1 MSWSLTLHPCP
12 RRAASIPNCASNR
25 SPTFSTRSSCA
36 IPHSRYIAPN
46 IRSDVPSA
54 ELEVK
59 TDRRT
64 QHQRTYAPPHTSIG
78 LHASQQISPSFQR
91 LPSARHQQP
100 FLAHHDLTPTR
111 LLASSHRH
119 GLSDAPRYWLYAP
132 LYIICPPSRSPVFLP
147 YVRSGHSP
155 LKRPRDTICS
165 RATTVD
171 GARRLGCHSR
181 ASCRAVSGCG
191 RQLTAV
197 PAVLTGRLR
206 SEPRL
211 STMALA
217 PRQ

>member
-36 IPHSRYIAPN
+36 MPHSRYIAPN
-46 IRSDVPSA
+46 IRPDVPSA

-100 FLAHHDLTPTR
+100 FLAHHDLHPDATASVVAPTWSVR
-111 LLASSHRH
+111 CTSILALRTSIYHMPALAIASISPLRT
-119 GLSDAPRYWLYAP
+119 LRPQPTQAP
-132 LYIICPPSRSPVFLP
+132 
-147 YVRSGHSP
+147 SGHN
-155 LKRPRDTICS
+155 
-165 RATTVD
+165 
-171 GARRLGCHSR
+171 
-181 ASCRAVSGCG
+181 
-191 RQLTAV
+191 
-197 PAVLTGRLR
+197 
-206 SEPRL
+206 
-211 STMALA
+211 
-217 PRQ
+217 